1 MVVEEEGAA
10 HTRVLWVLKRVFL
23 PISVQDVCVHSSS
36 AHVFS
41 AI

>member
-1 MVVEEEGAA
+1 MIVGEGAA
-10 HTRVLWVLKRVFL
+10 HTCVLCVLKRVFL
-23 PISVQDVCVHSSS
+23 PISAQEVRVHSSS